1 MCISY
6 LKSPDVAIA
15 GLLRSQN
22 KQNNPETSNL
32 WPARSKIGRI
42 LPFLPFTHHEPARA
56 RCCHD
61 STPPFHYFSLL
72 WISLT
77 LMVLI
82 CFNQGWP
89 PRGEGGVPRP
99 APPRKNDQNR
109 GEVAGQNIG
118 QNLNF
123 LQKIVNYKNLSKN
136 MSLYQTFLQKSRQL
150 Q

>member
-1 MCISY
+1 MPIIYFLDHILCISY

-61 STPPFHYFSLL
+61 STSPFHYISLL

-82 CFNQGWP
+82 CFNQGWTPRPSGNP

-99 APPRKNDQNR
+99 ALWGGGGSLPHTVGR
-109 GEVAGQNIG
+109 GRFPARPVP
-118 QNLNF
+118 
-123 LQKIVNYKNLSKN
+123 
-136 MSLYQTFLQKSRQL
+136 
-150 Q
+150 